1 MVYFSDD
8 SEQYMSWKKVGNF
21 ATYLA
26 VSRRGRALASRHS
39 VEGRLYDGGIGPCRT
54 V

>member
-1 MVYFSDD
+1 MVYFPDD
-8 SEQYMSWKKVGNF
+8 SEQYMSWKKVGSF

-26 VSRRGRALASRHS
+26 VSRRERALASRYS
-39 VEGRLYDGGIGPCRT
+39 VEGRFYDGGIGPCRA